1 MAFSTQRGRPRKS
14 TSGVDLGTPELIYK
28 RAHALTAEA
37 IDLCLERG
45 IITQA
50 QHWCAIHL
58 RWLYT
63 LRYGA
68 PGVRAVDPTHLRGIE
83 IKQDDPQWR
92 EEREREYQDAIALL
106 QAQRCLDIALSI
118 CIYNE
123 RPSYLNATMRQRAAQ
138 EPYRASKALRERN
151 ALTRALD
158 LLGKHWRRTAK
169 DAKNS

>member
-1 MAFSTQRGRPRKS
+1 MAFSTRRGRPRKS
-14 TSGVDLGTPELIYK
+14 TSGADLGTPELIYK

-37 IDLCLERG
+37 IDLCLERE
-45 IITQA
+45 IVTPE

-68 PGVRAVDPTHLRGIE
+68 PGVRAVDPTHLRGLE
-83 IKQDDPQWR
+83 IKQDDPLWR

-106 QAQRCLDIALSI
+106 QARRCLDIALSI

-123 RPSYLNATMRQRAAQ
+123 RPSFL
-138 EPYRASKALRERN
+138 SALGKIPSRSPGSPVHKM
-151 ALTRALD
+151 TQDMQKFTQALD
-158 LLGKHWRRTAK
+158 LLSKHWRRPAK
-169 DAKNS
+169 KTQNK